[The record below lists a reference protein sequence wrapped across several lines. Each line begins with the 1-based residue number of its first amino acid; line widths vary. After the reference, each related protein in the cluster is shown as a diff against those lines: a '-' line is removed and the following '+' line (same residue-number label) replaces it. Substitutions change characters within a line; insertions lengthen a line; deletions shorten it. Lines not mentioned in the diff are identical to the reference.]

1 MRKAAWARNCIVSK
15 GSSHTKGSG
24 CNAAGQGASQTPP
37 TSMSAREKS
46 RMTRSLDLR
55 QNSTPLTANHTL
67 VAAKSRIVNTRSN
80 VLTTM
85 LTMKYANERTNV
97 AHQSI
102 LARMS
107 QRPRKWALAA
117 LCRSMFTAACACACG
132 CVCEAF
138 IDILLVARF
147 RPHAR
152 GAKIKQSAAIIMR
165 DLHRPPEHF
174 TICPLRKR
182 YGKRYGCWLRIPGE

>member
-1 MRKAAWARNCIVSK
+1 MSSKYGGRPATKTIKASAARTSQEMRTKT
-15 GSSHTKGSG
+15 SH
-24 CNAAGQGASQTPP
+24 PP
-37 TSMSAREKS
+37 RRRE
-46 RMTRSLDLR
+46 
-55 QNSTPLTANHTL
+55 
-67 VAAKSRIVNTRSN
+67 
-80 VLTTM
+80 
-85 LTMKYANERTNV
+85 
-97 AHQSI
+97 
-102 LARMS
+102 
-107 QRPRKWALAA
+107 LAA

-152 GAKIKQSAAIIMR
+152 CAKIKQSAAIIMR

-182 YGKRYGCWLRIPGE
+182 YGKRYEARFEDCWVGDLARVGT